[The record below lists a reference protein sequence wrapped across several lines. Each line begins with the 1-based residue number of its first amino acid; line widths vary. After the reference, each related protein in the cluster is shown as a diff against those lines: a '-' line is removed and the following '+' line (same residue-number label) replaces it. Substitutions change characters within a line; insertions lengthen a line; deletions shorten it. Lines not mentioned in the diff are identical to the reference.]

1 MVNMNYFFNVSYFEP
16 LQTVRDFNGISS
28 INFADQNNTLFN
40 YQFPAN
46 SSATDEPGFD
56 SFSLFTTYPGLLI
69 GTGYPHDFKGEN
81 TDRDVSGQDGADSKE
96 QPVKVGFSFDYV
108 TGLPVIPGSSVKGLL
123 RSYFPDPDKKK
134 QKNKEALKELIPA
147 LIRKENLDVTAFLKN
162 IFDNGDV
169 FLDAIPVIAAE
180 QGPILAEDY
189 ITPHKDPLKGPT
201 AIHIMKVKPN
211 VQYRFRFILHDFKP
225 EDSDQIIVTKEEKL
239 ELFKTLILLGGAGA
253 KTNVGFGQ
261 FADKRPSQQQPIQ
274 NNRTNQMTTNQP
286 SNTRPSQQQT
296 ATPIRAHDRLIV
308 PCRGLN
314 PKGTFVQFT
323 LPTGQRA
330 SCPANGANFK
340 KGDRYQIE
348 ITKEQP
354 PFTVNG
360 TTYINF
366 DCKIIGKV
374 E

>member
-40 YQFPAN
+40 YRFPAN

-56 SFSLFTTYPGLLI
+56 SFNLFTTYPGLLI

-147 LIRKENLDVTAFLKN
+147 LIGKENLDVTAFLKN

-261 FADKRPSQQQPIQ
+261 FTAKVPAG
-274 NNRTNQMTTNQP
+274 
-286 SNTRPSQQQT
+286 
-296 ATPIRAHDRLIV
+296 ATPIRIHDRLIV

>member
-40 YQFPAN
+40 YRFPAN

-56 SFSLFTTYPGLLI
+56 SFNLFTTYPGLLI

-147 LIRKENLDVTAFLKN
+147 LIGKENLDVTAFLKN

-169 FLDAIPVIAAE
+169 FLDAIPVITAQ

-211 VQYRFRFILHDFKP
+211 VQYRFRFILHDYKVD
-225 EDSDQIIVTKEEKL
+225 DSDQIIVTKEEKL

-261 FADKRPSQQQPIQ
+261 FSETASARVAAGSTPQNHGNTHAAPIHVGDQ
-274 NNRTNQMTTNQP
+274 
-286 SNTRPSQQQT
+286 
-296 ATPIRAHDRLIV
+296 LIV
-308 PCRGLN
+308 LCRGLN
-314 PKGTFVQFT
+314 QTGRFVRFI
-323 LPTGQRA
+323 LPNRQQA
-330 SCPANGANFK
+330 SCPANGK
-340 KGDRYQIE
+340 KYKENDRYKIE
-348 ITKEQP
+348 ITGTQDP
-354 PFTVNG
+354 LTDSNG
-360 TTYINF
+360 NTRQFYN
-366 DCKIIGKV
+366 CKIIGKV